1 MKKPTTAIEMIR
13 SYLKQYGYDGL
24 YCPNGDC
31 GCKVGD
37 LIPCSTFD
45 PEECSAGYLTK
56 AEGIRWGIGPE
67 KEVYE

>member
-31 GCKVGD
+31 GCKARD

-45 PEECSAGYLTK
+45 PEECSAGYLVQG
-56 AEGIRWGIGPE
+56 AGIKWGIGPE
-67 KEVYE
+67 KGACE